1 MSSALREAIQALRQV
16 LDDEDA
22 GNDRVLDCA
31 IEVVAAYDQLPHD
44 CAVTITAKADFRYA
58 FVQGIEA
65 AREQGIEYS
74 NRDRRLI
81 GEVLAAYGRAS
92 GALEKPGFGPL
103 RAVPYVR
110 RGLPLHLPAQA
121 GRTELKPRRPPAGTS
136 SHRNDTRQAGRPRH
150 HRGRPACIRTPG
162 WSRGVRLPPPSVA
175 ATAAVR
181 SSTCTW
187 EYRP

>member
-31 IEVVAAYDQLPHD
+31 IEVVADHPGAGSLQ
-44 CAVTITAKADFRYA
+44 ADFRYA
-58 FVQGIEA
+58 FVEGIEA

-92 GALEKPGFGPL
+92 GALEKPGFGRCELSHTFAEVCRFTFQPK
-103 RAVPYVR
+103 
-110 RGLPLHLPAQA
+110 PA
-121 GRTELKPRRPPAGTS
+121 E
-136 SHRNDTRQAGRPRH
+136 
-150 HRGRPACIRTPG
+150 
-162 WSRGVRLPPPSVA
+162 PS
-175 ATAAVR
+175 
-181 SSTCTW
+181 
-187 EYRP
+187 